1 MFCHFIA
8 AQKCKSVCAL
18 SDVIVFDKTGGWWCM
33 VTEQHIKFFSPLCIT
48 NISTLTLI
56 NTSKHFIHFK
66 YGNFQ
71 FSSFKNPTCSLKN
84 EIGMQQ
90 IFRTNAQILIYFE
103 NHDETVL
110 SYEVQGM
117 QQFWY
122 NYRFIKNSSSK
133 MFQETNSQLYHLS

>member
-1 MFCHFIA
+1 MCVVGCYCVW
-8 AQKCKSVCAL
+8 QNW
-18 SDVIVFDKTGGWWCM
+18 GMM
-33 VTEQHIKFFSPLCIT
+33 VYGHWATHQIFSSLCIT
-48 NISTLTLI
+48 NTSTLTLI

-90 IFRTNAQILIYFE
+90 IFRTNAQILIYFVK
-103 NHDETVL
+103 HDKTVL

-122 NYRFIKNSSSK
+122 NHSLLKCFKKQILNSIISHRINVKYRQDI
-133 MFQETNSQLYHLS
+133 

>member
-1 MFCHFIA
+1 MCVVGCYCVW
-8 AQKCKSVCAL
+8 QNW
-18 SDVIVFDKTGGWWCM
+18 GMM
-33 VTEQHIKFFSPLCIT
+33 VYGHWATHQIFSPLCIT
-48 NISTLTLI
+48 NTSTLTLI

-90 IFRTNAQILIYFE
+90 IFRTNAQILIYFG
-103 NHDETVL
+103 NYDETVL
-110 SYEVQGM
+110 SYEVHEM

-122 NYRFIKNSSSK
+122 NHRLIDLLKCFKKQILNSIIYRRINVEYRQD
-133 MFQETNSQLYHLS
+133 M

>member
-1 MFCHFIA
+1 MC
-8 AQKCKSVCAL
+8 CAILLPHKNVKACVRCRMLLCLTKLGDDGVWSL
-18 SDVIVFDKTGGWWCM
+18 SNTSN
-33 VTEQHIKFFSPLCIT
+33 FSPLCIT
-48 NISTLTLI
+48 NTSTLTLI

-117 QQFWY
+117 QQLNEFSTPS
-122 NYRFIKNSSSK
+122 FII
-133 MFQETNSQLYHLS
+133 E